1 MNEFKEPFVEKT
13 AAAQS
18 LKNRWT
24 RMASTYGCMVI
35 RLDRDNLTIKPRLLI
50 GWLIKL
56 LCLDLHHIV
65 PRDQIR
71 SAENRGKWLNYGKV
85 EICFAKEGSEHRILL
100 YLKKHAEFLEKLK
113 HS

>member
-1 MNEFKEPFVEKT
+1 MNEFKELFVEKT

-18 LKNRWT
+18 LKNHWT

-35 RLDRDNLTIKPRLLI
+35 RLDRENLTIKPRPII

-65 PRDQIR
+65 LRDQIR
-71 SAENRGKWLNYGKV
+71 SAVNRGKWLNYGKV
-85 EICFAKEGSEHRILL
+85 EICFEKEGSEHRILL
-100 YLKKHAEFLEKLK
+100 YLKKHEEFLEKLK
-113 HS
+113 HP